1 MSDQIKISI
10 PLWGRGIFMSI
21 SGWYLQRRVL
31 PQYKVYVISQHTHY
45 CSRLIN
51 KNERIG
57 LGNKKDDRSA
67 ENQIFQ
73 KS

>member
-21 SGWYLQRRVL
+21 SGGYLQRRVL
-31 PQYKVYVISQHTHY
+31 PQYKVYGISQHTHY

-51 KNERIG
+51 KN
-57 LGNKKDDRSA
+57 K
-67 ENQIFQ
+67 
-73 KS
+73 